1 MRQYNFVF
9 YITDPVTDDTLGYT
23 ERTVWAPDRA
33 SAWETAS
40 EWAYNNGYN
49 DFEED
54 N

>member
-9 YITDPVTDDTLGYT
+9 YIVDPVTDDTLGYI
-23 ERTVWAPDRA
+23 EKTVWANSKA

-40 EWAYNNGYN
+40 EWAYNNEYN

-54 N
+54 K